1 MTGPRFTV
9 RNVCLLVLIAL
20 CTAAAVAVMM
30 AASAIGGS
38 R

>member
-9 RNVCLLVLIAL
+9 RTVCILIVIAL